1 MSSIKEGCYK
11 PRLYVSVNLLA
22 AILNDPIVAVVT
34 VCTRPQTL
42 TLVTIAMRKSIHEF
56 PLLSYMGM
64 GLHLAALWAAGAPL
78 KYGYYRYSSILYH
91 SKIHKQ

>member
-1 MSSIKEGCYK
+1 MSSIKEGRYK

-22 AILNDPIVAVVT
+22 AILHDPIVAVVA

-42 TLVTIAMRKSIHEF
+42 TIAMITTRKSIHGF

-64 GLHLAALWAAGAPL
+64 GLHLTALRAPGAP
-78 KYGYYRYSSILYH
+78 
-91 SKIHKQ
+91 Q